1 MVLNKGDFVEVEFTA
16 LLKDGDVFDS
26 NVKSELE
33 KLHAGHEHPVE
44 AKPFVFALGEG
55 MFLKGVEDFLIGKD
69 VGKHKISLEPEK
81 AFGKRNSELIKMI
94 PLKKFLE
101 NKMNPIPGSVFEFDG
116 RLAKVLTVTS
126 GRVVVDFNNPL
137 AGKNVE
143 YSVNVLRKVDDRD
156 EKIRA
161 LNELFLKKNF
171 DFTVDGTKL
180 ILDAPKEFE
189 AFVKLVGEKYQTLLG
204 LTLELKKTEE
214 KKD

>member
-1 MVLNKGDFVEVEFTA
+1 MVLEKGDFVEVEFVA
-16 LLKDGDVFDS
+16 RLKDGGVFDS

-33 KLHAGHEHPVE
+33 KLHEGHEHPVE

-69 VGKHKISLEPEK
+69 VGKHEISLEPEN
-81 AFGKRNSELIKMI
+81 AFGKRNSQLIKMI
-94 PLKKFLE
+94 PLKRFLE
-101 NKMNPIPGSVFEFDG
+101 SKVNPIPGSVFNFDG
-116 RLAKVLTVTS
+116 RIAKVLTVTS

-161 LNELFLKKNF
+161 LNEFFFKKNF
-171 DFTVDGTKL
+171 DFVVDGTK
-180 ILDAPKEFE
+180 IVLDAPKELEQFITLISGSY
-189 AFVKLVGEKYQTLLG
+189 KTLLG
-204 LTLELKKTEE
+204 LDVELKKSED
-214 KKD
+214 KK